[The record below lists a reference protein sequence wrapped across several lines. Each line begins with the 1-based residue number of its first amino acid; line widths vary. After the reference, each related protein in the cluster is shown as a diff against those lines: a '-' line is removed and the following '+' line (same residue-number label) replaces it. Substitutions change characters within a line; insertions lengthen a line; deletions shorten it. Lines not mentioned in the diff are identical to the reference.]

1 MSMAGASEA
10 HVTVAS
16 NLFALLCNHVRGG
29 PCQVYIADMK
39 IRIKQV
45 DAFVGRVD
53 I

>member
-1 MSMAGASEA
+1 MTGAGKA

-16 NLFALLCNHVRGG
+16 NLFTLPCNHVRGG

-39 IRIKQV
+39 VRIKQV